1 MKKFN
6 INNTV
11 RGWFV
16 GEFEPTFYKTN
27 DCEVGLKKYKKGAL
41 EDKHFHKLST
51 EITGIISGSA
61 RMNNLVL
68 NEGDFILIEPN
79 EAFDFEA
86 LEDTVTIVF
95 KSKSVKNDKY
105 LV

>member
-1 MKKFN
+1 
-6 INNTV
+6 
-11 RGWFV
+11 
-16 GEFEPTFYKTN
+16 
-27 DCEVGLKKYKKGAL
+27 
-41 EDKHFHKLST
+41 
-51 EITGIISGSA
+51 
-61 RMNNLVL
+61 MNNLVL